1 MNQKTLVQ
9 LTSRDT
15 MLILSYAPAGLG
27 HLRVTDALYDGLPK
41 SVNPVVMGS
50 HDKSI
55 QILHRLTSI
64 HPIARGIFEWLQSG
78 PLARQANRL
87 YRWQLRLN
95 TGVVHEEIS
104 RLIDA
109 RFDPPKKIL
118 VVSTH
123 FGLAHKLA
131 AVKEK
136 LQKEKSVKIILV
148 VVVTDD
154 TFQHI
159 WYVDGADLIVVPSNF
174 IKRKYA
180 AYGRTLGKCARIEV
194 NPYPINPM
202 QMKKLGAARMAQR
215 KNQLNPRSK
224 ESIQVSLPVSGAAV
238 GTLYFSHLMYALH
251 KKSKRFH
258 FHVVSKDAPFTKD
271 FLFLWK
277 NRSWVNLHVGKKDR
291 EVVDLYDKLLD
302 ENVISLEVTK
312 PSEQAFKALIPTSM
326 RGGVILLFSE
336 PVGKQEFDN
345 LNFLQH
351 HGLTPSR
358 EVTQELWAMAEH
370 GGGLDDALRRRFFRE
385 ARFWRGI
392 RLPWRSQKSAD
403 FIWWLH
409 QSGILAWMVSANV
422 AQQVVDERSRILGPN
437 GVAEF
442 WDLVTAV

>member
-1 MNQKTLVQ
+1 MKKNTLTK
-9 LTSRDT
+9 LTSREN
-15 MLILSYAPAGLG
+15 MLILTYAPAGLG
-27 HLRVTDALYDGLPK
+27 HLRITDALYDGLPK
-41 SVNPVVMGS
+41 SVNPVILGS
-50 HDKSI
+50 RDKSI
-55 QILHRLTSI
+55 QTLHRITSI
-64 HPIARGIFEWLQSG
+64 NTVARGIFEWLQSG

-87 YRWQLRLN
+87 YRYQLRMN
-95 TGVVHEEIS
+95 TGVVYEEIS
-104 RLIDA
+104 RVIDE
-109 RFDPPKKIL
+109 RFELPKKVI

-131 AVKEK
+131 AVKQK
-136 LQKEKSVKIILV
+136 LEKEKQVKIILIV
-148 VVVTDD
+148 LVTDD

-180 AYGRTLGKCARIEV
+180 AYGKSLGLSERIEV
-194 NPYPINPM
+194 NPYPINPLR
-202 QMKKLGAARMAQR
+202 MKKLGANQLEEKKR
-215 KNQLNPRSK
+215 QLNPLSK
-224 ESIQVSLPVSGAAV
+224 EPIRISIPVSGAAV
-238 GTLYFSHLMYALH
+238 GTLFFSHLMFALH
-251 KKSKRFH
+251 WKSKRFL
-258 FHVVSKDAPFTKD
+258 FHIVSKDAPFTRD

-277 NRSWVNLHVGKKDR
+277 NRSWVDLLVGKKDR
-291 EVVDLYDKLLD
+291 EAVDLYDKLLD

-336 PVGKQEFDN
+336 PVGQQEFDN

-351 HGLTPSR
+351 HGLIPSR

-370 GGGLDDALRRRFFRE
+370 GGGLDYPLHKRIFRE
-385 ARFWRGI
+385 ASSWRGI

-409 QSGILAWMVSANV
+409 QSGILERMLSANV
-422 AQQVVDERSRILGPN
+422 TQRVLDEQSRVLGPN

-442 WDLVTAV
+442 WDLATSL